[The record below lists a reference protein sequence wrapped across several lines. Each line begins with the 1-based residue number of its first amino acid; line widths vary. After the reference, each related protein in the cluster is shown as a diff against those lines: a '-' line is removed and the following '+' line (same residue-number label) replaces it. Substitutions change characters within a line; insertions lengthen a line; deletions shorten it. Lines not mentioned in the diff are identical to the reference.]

1 MSVITRRALVASTVA
16 TASLL
21 ATAGT
26 AMAQETDATTRT
38 SVSRTTVVRTA
49 PTLDPARLESAKT
62 AAIATIDPRVTQL
75 SVITA
80 NMSTNAGDCGTE
92 ATLASQF
99 ASDSSGLTS
108 LKPQISAATTA
119 SDVGILAR
127 KVFTDYRVYAL
138 QSPKAYTASTCGLIK
153 AGSDAVDAAAVA
165 LTEIASAKDAV
176 GVDVAAVTGAIATA
190 QLQSTSARSTAMTT
204 NSTASLSADEGDES
218 VAASNKAALGA
229 ARVQLTEARSQLSAA
244 RQSLKQASDALKR
257 Q

>member
-21 ATAGT
+21 ASAGA
-26 AMAQETDATTRT
+26 AMAQETDATTRS
-38 SVSRTTVVRTA
+38 SVSRTTVARTT

-62 AAIATIDPRVTQL
+62 AAIATIDPRLTQL
-75 SVITA
+75 SVIST

-108 LKPQISAATTA
+108 LKSQISAATTA
-119 SDVGILAR
+119 SDVSTLAR
-127 KVFTDYRVYAL
+127 KVFGDYRVYAL
-138 QSPKAYTASTCGLIK
+138 QTPKAYTASTCGLVTT
-153 AGSDAVDAAAVA
+153 GTDAVDAAAVA
-165 LTEIASAKDAV
+165 LTEIANAKSAL
-176 GVDVAAVTGAIATA
+176 GVDVSAATA
-190 QLQSTSARSTAMTT
+190 AITSAQSQSASARSTALGT
-204 NSTASLSADEGDES
+204 NSTASLSADKGDES

-229 ARVQLTEARSQLSAA
+229 ARVQLAEARSQLSAA